1 MSRRRAPS
9 PATGSILPPPT
20 LLRPPRPPPPA
31 PPRPRGADVF
41 VRLVRAENL
50 MKELSTI
57 RTLLHRYPYI
67 TIHAEHAAG
76 GCDDGSDGGAGED
89 GRVVLPPGVRLDDLS
104 AAARYAL
111 AKIDVD
117 AFPLLQLGITL
128 CDAHGRLPALP
139 APWGGGGAAESV
151 WQVALF
157 PGAAAAAAT
166 PRALAHALFATGVV
180 SAETWGKVTWVAHGG
195 LYHLGFLLKV
205 LTGGAPLPDTAEEFV
220 AVLREYLGG
229 KVFDVRYVA
238 ARIPESVSLKGPLAY
253 LAALLGAPAAAAR
266 EPWQAGEKSLAACQ
280 VFMRIKGLFFAWE
293 GVDMHAGSIHGL
305 HSPPPSTSSPSS

>member
-1 MSRRRAPS
+1 MSRRRRAPS
-9 PATGSILPPPT
+9 PAASSILPTPT

-50 MKELSTI
+50 MRELSTI
-57 RTLLHRYPYI
+57 RALLSRYPYI
-67 TIHAEHAAG
+67 TIHAEHAAAG
-76 GCDDGSDGGAGED
+76 DDSDGDGGGDGD

-128 CDAHGRLPALP
+128 CDAHGHLPALP
-139 APWGGGGAAESV
+139 APWGGGAAAESV

-157 PGAAAAAAT
+157 SGSGAAAAAAA

-180 SAETWGKVTWVAHGG
+180 SAETWGKVTWVAHVG

-220 AVLREYLGG
+220 AALRAYLGG

-238 ARIPESVSLKGPLAY
+238 ARVPESVSLKGPLAY

-293 GVDMHAGSIHGL
+293 GVDMHAGRIQGL
-305 HSPPPSTSSPSS
+305 HLPPPASSS

>member
-9 PATGSILPPPT
+9 PSTGALLPPPT
-20 LLRPPRPPPPA
+20 ILRPPRPPPPPAA

-50 MKELSTI
+50 MRELSTI
-57 RTLLHRYPYI
+57 RTLLSQYPYI

-76 GCDDGSDGGAGED
+76 GDDSDDAAAD

-104 AAARYAL
+104 PAARYAL

-117 AFPLLQLGITL
+117 AFPILQLGITL
-128 CDAHGRLPALP
+128 CDAHGRLPSLP
-139 APWGGGGAAESV
+139 APWGGGAAAESV

-157 PGAAAAAAT
+157 PGSGAAAAAAT
-166 PRALAHALFATGVV
+166 PRALAHALFATGVI

-205 LTGGAPLPDTAEEFV
+205 LTGGAPLPDTREEFAA
-220 AVLREYLGG
+220 AVRGYLGG

-238 ARIPESVSLKGPLAY
+238 ARLPASVSLRGTLAY

-293 GVDMHAGSIHGL
+293 GVDMHAGCIHGL
-305 HSPPPSTSSPSS
+305 DSPPLLMSG